1 MANKL
6 TQTLGISRA
15 LNAPT
20 PKYKF
25 ITDGL
30 IVTETKATAWFDIP
44 IASTQLASADELDDI
59 LARAIAAAT
68 LNLADTDCHI
78 KVVWSLTEAN
88 EYADTADRYTTPSA
102 RAWAEARAQAI
113 DAWELPKRHVL
124 LGIDI
129 EDRKDPWVI
138 RSLNAATQWVRGDT
152 RSIPTSELT
161 FLKRKLA
168 VLAKRL
174 GQSVLRARI
183 APVETLVW
191 LIGRE
196 FHRSLTAT
204 PHSGTVTGAALAHL
218 ANGRIVPWRDHLRI
232 YAETGEAVA
241 YSAVMAITD
250 FPEVVDTTA
259 EGAWLLALS
268 NLTRPDTVDEAY
280 SQAVLPEASVRFR
293 VNSRPQ
299 ALKQIEKARK
309 SAKEQRQ
316 EAAATNAEDPGLDI
330 EMSEA
335 ELADLSAEIKRGNA
349 ELVTSWPILTLTEPD
364 LDDLEASVD
373 ALIGHYASMG
383 IRLERLADQQMEGW
397 LSTLPADNVRIEDY
411 YHVHDVVAFFGSLFW
426 TGSAVGED
434 DGHVIGYT
442 TGATKNIVRYH
453 PTEHPLRGDSA
464 TSLVI
469 GRSGRG
475 KTTSLQLFSLDA
487 AAEGAWVTA
496 IDYKGDLNNEHGGLI
511 GVAQAMG
518 IPARRV
524 DMGAAYGGA
533 CDLFALMDAEDSA
546 IHAHSQLMLLISD
559 EMRTAAHPIL
569 MGALTERLKQGGER
583 STAALIQDL
592 LASPEDNARR
602 VGAELAA
609 FSQDSLAS
617 LIVTNATVSTRLT
630 TEPGITLVQVPK
642 MDLPDAGTP
651 FEQWTLTNRVSM
663 AVARGILA
671 WITTNAR
678 KDELRHVRKLV
689 VVPEAHLFTANP
701 ESANFLVR
709 VSRMGRAYGAHLL
722 LDTQDPAS
730 VARYEG
736 ITEQITTLFCF
747 SLNTAE
753 QQDAAAHLL
762 NLDPSRSTRHAI
774 RNVSVDED
782 GGVWHGHCLMRD
794 RTGRVATVQIA
805 IPNDEIA
812 RALSTT
818 PRRVKVEVAS

>member
-1 MANKL
+1 MANKIAR
-6 TQTLGISRA
+6 TLGVGRA
-15 LNAPT
+15 LNAST
-20 PKYKF
+20 PKYQF

-30 IVTETKATAWFDIP
+30 IVTHTKATAWFEIP
-44 IASTQLASADELDDI
+44 IASTQLASPEELDDA
-59 LARAIAAAT
+59 LTRAIAAAT
-68 LNLADTDCHI
+68 LNLADTDCQI
-78 KVVWSLTEAN
+78 KVVWSLTESA
-88 EYADTADRYTTPSA
+88 EYSETVDRYTIPSA
-102 RAWAEARAQAI
+102 HAWAKARAEAI
-113 DAWELPKRHVL
+113 DSWELPKRHVL

-152 RSIPTSELT
+152 RSIPTSEHK
-161 FLKRKLA
+161 FLQRKLS

-174 GQSVLRARI
+174 GQSVLRAQI
-183 APVETLVW
+183 APVETLCW

-196 FHRSLTAT
+196 FHRSLTAV
-204 PHSGTVTGAALAHL
+204 PHQGTVTGAALAHM
-218 ANGRIVPWRDHLRI
+218 AHGRIVPWRDHLRI
-232 YAETGEAVA
+232 YAETGQEIA
-241 YSAVMAITD
+241 YSAVMAVTD
-250 FPEVVDTTA
+250 FPEVVETTD

-268 NLTRPDTVDEAY
+268 NLTRPDTTDEAY
-280 SQAVLPEASVRFR
+280 SSTVLPEASVRFR

-299 ALKQIEKARK
+299 ALKKVEKARK

-316 EAAATNAEDPGLDI
+316 EASQTGAEDPGLDI
-330 EMSEA
+330 EISEA
-335 ELADLSAEIKRGNA
+335 ELADLAADIKRGNA
-349 ELVTSWPILTLTEPD
+349 ELVTSWPILTLTEPT
-364 LDDLEASVD
+364 LDDLEASID
-373 ALIGHYASMG
+373 ALIGHYAAMG
-383 IRLERLADQQMEGW
+383 IRVERLADQQMEGW
-397 LSTLPADNVRIEDY
+397 LSTLPADQVRIEDY
-411 YHVHDVVAFFGSLFW
+411 YHLHDAQAFFGSMFW
-426 TGSAVGED
+426 TGSAVGEE

-442 TGATKNIVRYH
+442 TGATKTLVRYH

-475 KTTSLQLFSLDA
+475 KTTSLQLFAMDA

-511 GVAQAMG
+511 GVAQSMG

-533 CDLFALMDAEDSA
+533 CDLFALMEAEDSA

-569 MGALTERLKQGGER
+569 MGALTDRLKNGGER
-583 STAALIQDL
+583 TTAALIDDL
-592 LASPEDNARR
+592 LASPEENARR

-617 LIVTNATVSTRLT
+617 LIVTNADESTRLT

-671 WITTNAR
+671 WITTNSR

-747 SLNTAE
+747 SLNTSE
-753 QQDAAAHLL
+753 QQDAAARLL
-762 NLDPSRSTRHAI
+762 NLDPTAHTRNMI
-774 RNVSVDED
+774 RNVSVNEE

-805 IPNDEIA
+805 IPNEQIA

-818 PRRVKVEVAS
+818 PRRVKKEDAS